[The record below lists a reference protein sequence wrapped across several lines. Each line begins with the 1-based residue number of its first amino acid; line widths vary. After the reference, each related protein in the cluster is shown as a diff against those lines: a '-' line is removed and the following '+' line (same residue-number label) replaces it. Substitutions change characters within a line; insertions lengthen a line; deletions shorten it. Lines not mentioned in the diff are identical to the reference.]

1 MNPPNLNC
9 DSHNVVYI
17 FHCNL
22 CNEGLY
28 VGETKT
34 SFRFRFNNHKK
45 SIRDNTPGF
54 PVAEHFNLP
63 YHSLENLK
71 VTLIASNFVCT
82 EHRKAAELNWI
93 LKLNSH
99 ITGLNK
105 DLGVLNQ
112 YTFHQI
118 T

>member
-9 DSHNVVYI
+9 DSCNVVYI

-45 SIRDNTPGF
+45 SPGF
-54 PVAEHFNLP
+54 PVAEHLNLP
-63 YHSLENLK
+63 RHSLENLK

-82 EHRKAAELNWI
+82 EHRKSAELNWI

-105 DLGVLNQ
+105 ELGVLNQ
-112 YTFHQI
+112 NTFHQ
-118 T
+118 TT